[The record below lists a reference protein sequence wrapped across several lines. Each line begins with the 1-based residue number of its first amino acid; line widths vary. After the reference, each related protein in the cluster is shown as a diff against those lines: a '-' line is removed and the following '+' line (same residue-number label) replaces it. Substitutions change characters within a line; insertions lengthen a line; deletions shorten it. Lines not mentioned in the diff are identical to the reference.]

1 MKHVQGAEPQY
12 HEVYIAVVKFNE
24 RIRSFE
30 TELSSDFYSNND
42 RITFI
47 QKSLLMGEFY
57 AVRVSGVPVFD
68 PNAQLM
74 REDIEELLTV
84 SAHQAR
90 NLEKELAAIVGYS
103 EFVDVTDEVLLRL
116 GIDSDAS

>member
-1 MKHVQGAEPQY
+1 MKHVEGAEPQY
-12 HEVYIAVVKFNE
+12 HEVYIAVVKYND

-68 PNAQLM
+68 PNTQLM
-74 REDIEELLTV
+74 GEDIRELATI
-84 SAHQAR
+84 SSHQAR
-90 NLEKELAAIVGYS
+90 NLEKELSSIAGYS
-103 EFVDVTDEVLLRL
+103 ELVDVTEEVLLRL
-116 GIDSDAS
+116 GIDSDAQ